1 MKIFKKA
8 GQPLP
13 TKVQKRVMITSTP
26 DLVIWVETLLPTIGR
41 NVVHHNRDGE
51 LALEEAEQAA
61 GLALIIVQ
69 ELKRRLN
76 SVS

>member
-1 MKIFKKA
+1 MS
-8 GQPLP
+8 
-13 TKVQKRVMITSTP
+13 TSTP
-26 DLVIWVETLLPTIGR
+26 DLVIWVETLLPAIGR
-41 NVVHHNRDGE
+41 NVVHHKRDGE